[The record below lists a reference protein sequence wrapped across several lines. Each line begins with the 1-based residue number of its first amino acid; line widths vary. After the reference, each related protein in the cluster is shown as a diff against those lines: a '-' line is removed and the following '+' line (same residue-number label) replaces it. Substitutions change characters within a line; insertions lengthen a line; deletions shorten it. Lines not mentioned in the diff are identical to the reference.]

1 MYFIPDLHNISTTN
15 THPVPLKLQRIDI
28 SHNNFSELPNWI
40 GACASLSSLDASHNR
55 LVNVTGL
62 LRNYRISQLVSLNLA
77 YNDLRQLDQL
87 PDAFASL
94 RSLQLQSNE
103 LPNLPDNFFAV
114 TYARLETL
122 NASCNKLS
130 TLPRYEQNNHAAL
143 VTVDR
148 IHCPSSWRRRRR
160 RPPPVARHPPK
171 SSV

>member
-77 YNDLRQLDQL
+77 YNDLRQARKNKKPPRREVRNNAQSHEE
-87 PDAFASL
+87 ASG
-94 RSLQLQSNE
+94 SIQIEAES
-103 LPNLPDNFFAV
+103 
-114 TYARLETL
+114 
-122 NASCNKLS
+122 
-130 TLPRYEQNNHAAL
+130 
-143 VTVDR
+143 
-148 IHCPSSWRRRRR
+148 
-160 RPPPVARHPPK
+160 
-171 SSV
+171 